1 MRINFYK
8 NLLFKYLIFVREC
21 FKGKSL
27 VRTLYNIHLSNKTPF
42 FGRGIDFGAKNAS
55 SSYYRF
61 IDITK
66 AEMTFTDLYPISKK
80 VKSIDFEKD
89 FDLTDEQY
97 DFAFVI
103 NTLEHI
109 YNYQNFINN
118 INISLVKGGKLEG
131 AIPFLHP
138 YHKDPDDYFRYTHT
152 ALKRI
157 LEKANFENVE
167 ITPICKGAFS
177 VFVSI
182 ISSKL
187 KFKILILISWSLAIL
202 LDLILNKISKNNL
215 NIYSCLAFTATKK
228 I

>member
-1 MRINFYK
+1 MRIKIYEKFLYEY
-8 NLLFKYLIFVREC
+8 FIIASEC

-27 VRTLYNIHLSNKTPF
+27 VRTLLNLHLNNKKPF
-42 FGRGIDFGAKNAS
+42 FGRGIDYGAKNAS

-61 IDITK
+61 IDIK
-66 AEMTFTDLYPISKK
+66 NADMTLTDLYPKSHK

-89 FDLTDEQY
+89 FDLSDEPY
-97 DFAFVI
+97 DFALVI

-118 INISLVKGGKLEG
+118 INLSLVEGGILEG

-182 ISSKL
+182 ISIRL
-187 KFKILILISWSLAIL
+187 KFKPLILASWMIAIS
-202 LDLILNKISKNNL
+202 LDFVLNKISKNNL
-215 NIYSCLAFTATKK
+215 NIYCCLAFTATKK